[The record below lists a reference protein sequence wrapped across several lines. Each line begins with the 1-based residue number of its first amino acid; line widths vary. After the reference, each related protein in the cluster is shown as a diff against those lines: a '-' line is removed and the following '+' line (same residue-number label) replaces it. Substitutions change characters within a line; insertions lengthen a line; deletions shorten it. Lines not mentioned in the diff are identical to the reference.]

1 MKICLNAGHTVSG
14 VGYGAVGFLK
24 ESEETRKVVSAVKR
38 YLEMKGHTVIMAN
51 VDSAKTQSMYL
62 YQVAKKANDSNAELF
77 VSIHFNA
84 GGGRGCE
91 AYTWRGKETSAAV
104 GVCDELQKI
113 GFNNRG
119 VKDGSGLYV
128 IGATK
133 MNALLVEVCFV
144 DSRLDVDLYK
154 KHGVNVIAQAITR
167 GILKQL

>member
-14 VGYGAVGFLK
+14 AGYGAVGLLK

-38 YLEMKGHTVIMAN
+38 YLEMKGHTVIIDN
-51 VDSAKTQSMYL
+51 VDRVKTQSMYL
-62 YQVAKKANDSNAELF
+62 YQVAKKANYSDAELF
-77 VSIHFNA
+77 VSIHFNS

-91 AYTWRGKETSAAV
+91 AYTWRGKHIASAD
-104 GVCDELQKI
+104 GVCEELHKI
-113 GFNNRG
+113 GFKNRG

-144 DSRLDVDLYK
+144 DSRTDVELYK

-167 GILKQL
+167 GILKG